1 MFGLNKATALVLAA
15 ISSSSFAIELPSIPF
30 PAPGSDEILFVV
42 RNVTKS
48 VHVSIPDYWSNRS
61 IKRVPFKNVI
71 GQSVMSTG
79 GTKWLASYLTVNVNG
94 SDYTMGAVSGYH
106 HGSSTVFTKIKPGT
120 LANDFYSVKSFVGED
135 ITEPNH
141 DQIDETP
148 EFFVSS
154 ETYDSGS
161 GTVMVL
167 CVSDRTT
174 LDQCRSQS

>member
-1 MFGLNKATALVLAA
+1 MFGLNKATLLVLTA

-48 VHVSIPDYWSNRS
+48 VNVSIQDYWSNRS
-61 IKRVPFKNVI
+61 VKRVPFKNVRN
-71 GQSVMSTG
+71 QSVMSTG
-79 GTKWLASYLTVNVNG
+79 GSKWLTSYLTVNING
-94 SDYTMGAVSGYH
+94 NNYTMGAVSGYKN
-106 HGSSTVFTKIKPGT
+106 GSSAVFTKIKQGELT
-120 LANDFYSVKSFVGED
+120 HDYSAVASFVGDD
-135 ITEPNH
+135 ITEPNN

-148 EFFVSS
+148 EYFVSS

-167 CVSDRTT
+167 CVSDKTT
-174 LDQCRSQS
+174 LNQCRNQS